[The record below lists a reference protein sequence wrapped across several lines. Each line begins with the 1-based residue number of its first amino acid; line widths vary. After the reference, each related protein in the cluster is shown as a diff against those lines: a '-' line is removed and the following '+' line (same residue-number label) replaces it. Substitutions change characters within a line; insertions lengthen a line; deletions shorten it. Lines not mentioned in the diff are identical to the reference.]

1 MVHTL
6 ELSRMISEET
16 FEKLLTTLKDIR
28 YNGIAWYTQ
37 SYADKGISIVCLRKF
52 KPLRRNEK
60 GEKVILA
67 NEPFQYMIIMSINIG
82 IMFGGD
88 SYHSTNVLA
97 FTPDFAK
104 AIYDK
109 IFVQIPELEVNADY
123 RDKGNE
129 ILWNTGKTPLL
140 LERYYDLNAF
150 KLRRIDFAFDIATT
164 PEQYM
169 RLLELGKGI
178 RRKSYDRLY
187 FSDTDIVDET
197 EDIEDDEPD
206 FEDMEELF
214 TEYTSSTKYLYY
226 KSKSLN
232 INIYLKGEQLKKKQ
246 LISEDD
252 NSYNYLRCEMQV
264 KKNKLNNINKK
275 HGIHSRAFHKMPIPE
290 IEAEILS
297 YYINQLTGSGTY
309 VTFHRAETTIKSYK
323 CRPEKRK
330 RLLKLIHLI
339 AQDGGIKAVLDKV
352 ESGAITEL
360 GAMSTVRTYL
370 RELQEMGINP
380 VTISRSM
387 EKGTPKSTLIN
398 TTGGNNLSEVVI
410 PNLIDLLTVYTQQI
424 EDEKQQGRTPTQEEL
439 NEIDNI

>member
-37 SYADKGISIVCLRKF
+37 SYADKGISMVCLRKF

-60 GEKVILA
+60 GEMVILE

-82 IMFGGD
+82 IMFGADG
-88 SYHSTNVLA
+88 YHSTNVLS

-104 AIYDK
+104 AIYDN
-109 IFVQIPELEVNADY
+109 IFEQIPELEVNADY
-123 RDKGNE
+123 KDKGNE
-129 ILWNTGKTPLL
+129 ILWNTGKAPLL

-187 FSDTDIVDET
+187 FSDIDIVDEA
-197 EDIEDDEPD
+197 EDIDDDEPD
-206 FEDMEELF
+206 FEDMEDLF
-214 TEYTSSTKYLYY
+214 IEYTSNTKYLYY

-246 LISEDD
+246 LIPEDD

-264 KKNKLNNINKK
+264 KKSKLNNINKK

-297 YYINQLTGSGTY
+297 YYINQLTGTGTY
-309 VTFHRAETTIKSYK
+309 VTYNRAIKIIDSYNFK
-323 CRPEKRK
+323 PSKQNRLK
-330 RLLKLIHLI
+330 RLLYLITQNNGL
-339 AQDGGIKAVLDKV
+339 KEVLDKV
-352 ESGAITEL
+352 ESGVITEL

-370 RELQEMGINP
+370 REIQKMGINP

-410 PNLIDLLTVYTQQI
+410 PNLIDLLTAYTQQI
-424 EDEKQQGRTPTQEEL
+424 EDEKQQGQILTQEEL
-439 NEIDNI
+439 NEIDKI